1 MNRILLTLLL
11 TVGFT
16 ASGASRPLPAGH
28 RLMTAAELLPL
39 LRDSLI
45 RTYPNLDGTLELEPA
60 RMPTAAA
67 VLAVL
72 GVGVAVVGLVLITL
86 GGRATAGIRQGIVW
100 GLTSGLGYG
109 CGMAVLI
116 DTSSASGPWP
126 AMTQRSVA
134 FLLTLLLAVGSRS
147 RPFPPKGDRRP
158 PLLSGAFGGLASTLY
173 VLGVQADALP
183 AAVTGAM
190 FPAVSVALGRIV
202 FGDVVRPAQLLGL
215 GFVLVGVAGV
225 VGG

>member
-1 MNRILLTLLL
+1 MCI
-11 TVGFT
+11 
-16 ASGASRPLPAGH
+16 
-28 RLMTAAELLPL
+28 
-39 LRDSLI
+39 RD
-45 RTYPNLDGTLELEPA
+45 
-60 RMPTAAA
+60 
-67 VLAVL
+67 
-72 GVGVAVVGLVLITL
+72 
-86 GGRATAGIRQGIVW
+86 
-100 GLTSGLGYG
+100 
-109 CGMAVLI
+109 
-116 DTSSASGPWP
+116 
-126 AMTQRSVA
+126 
-134 FLLTLLLAVGSRS
+134 RS